1 MYPLKLFFVFFPFF
15 LMACK
20 SPPQAVVSGPL
31 PEEAPQ
37 TAENITETA
46 DEFAVNENFD
56 AGTISREYYDQTL
69 ADVRQF
75 INRLNT
81 IITNNNYNGW
91 RNALSDEYYALI
103 STPEYLARRSEEP
116 GLKTRRIVLRTV
128 NDYFIHVVVPSRADS
143 RVDEIEF
150 AADHIVKAFYL
161 DTSARRLRVYELRK
175 IGNDWKIVN

>member
-1 MYPLKLFFVFFPFF
+1 MYLLKLFFIFLPVF
-15 LMACK
+15 LMACT
-20 SPPQAVVSGPL
+20 SPPQAVDSGPL

-37 TAENITETA
+37 TNVTETA
-46 DEFAVNENFD
+46 DEPAVNTDPVTE
-56 AGTISREYYDQTL
+56 TVSREYYDQTL

-75 INRLNT
+75 INRLNA
-81 IITNNNYNGW
+81 IIANNNYNGW

-103 STPEYLARRSEEP
+103 SSPEYLASRSEEP

-175 IGNDWKIVN
+175 IDNDWKIVN